1 MDQKRQLRKMGDVIT
16 LGGTDYRL
24 ESVEGCGGSSVVY
37 RARYEDRLNRG
48 CYHNVLIKELF
59 PAHPQGLICRDVSG
73 SVCCQKD
80 GEAYMERCRQSFY
93 RGNQA
98 NLELL
103 DLQPE
108 QISGNLNSFQAYGT
122 YYSVL
127 AVHGGKNLEQLLEE
141 GTEVNSLRAAAA
153 CMIKIL
159 NALEC
164 FHKNGILHLDI
175 SPDNI
180 LMLEDRALL
189 IDYNSVWPM
198 EQRDGEIRLFS
209 IKEGYSAPEVRLCQ
223 EDSIGPAADLYSA
236 AAVFFRILT
245 GRRLTDDEVVGS
257 RLGKCFP
264 KDLQIFRNQPVSAAK
279 KAVQIVYRGLNILP
293 RQRYQTIG
301 KMRGDF
307 EELIRR
313 IDGKGISHSAIWETS
328 RQGFREK
335 ARRDGLYLDRA
346 VKAETG
352 EMMTQDGCYEKLVSG
367 GRYLLKGPGGMG
379 KTCFLQELW
388 GRGVRDY
395 QSRMPVT
402 VYIPLT
408 DYQEAGEEPWYI
420 RKYLLRRLCFTEQ
433 ARDMEEALHM
443 LDRLF
448 EKQNPEGRASFIL
461 LLDGLNE
468 AGTRAGGLLK
478 EIEEL
483 GRKPGIGILV
493 TDRWDSVKQYGLHG
507 FLTLELL
514 PLSEQAV
521 EKELEKAGIPLPK
534 EKELAGLLGNPMM
547 LYLYRETVKVNL
559 EGGRGLGD
567 VEQICGMEEMT
578 GRYLDSLCIRGQ
590 RMNSGNQ
597 AEQLRVGY
605 LIRHLLPELAGELKR
620 RKKTLVT
627 MEELY
632 RIVQKNYQSLNRKSF
647 GMAFPEYMGKSRLML
662 KETANEQEWFDYAVS
677 EQLISH
683 LNLLEKTADGNF
695 GLIHDNFIGYL
706 ADVCAENKKKISRY
720 RRKAWGLKGC
730 ATIMLAAVL
739 TAGGAAAWK
748 SRGPVQMS
756 EEDRLVIRN
765 AASRLVL
772 NLQIL
777 DIQAVSQRMILE
789 TARTDR
795 VLDGEPEAVAELKQ
809 LIGKKSRELEKYDV
823 MVNDGSRILDE
834 LEMMNTEIP
843 LADLRDLYGKPAELG
858 AMIPDAL
865 FHLEEGLCGEDSPYY
880 DRSKREALAEAYG
893 EYLDAYMEVCYLE
906 LSRVLLSLDQETAD
920 TVLDSVQEMT
930 VFPEFILNHPLSGQ
944 SSEELS
950 VQLDAAKGRLKD
962 KRDEMIMQNYQ
973 INGSGW

>member
-1 MDQKRQLRKMGDVIT
+1 MDQKRQLRKTGDVIT

-37 RARYEDRLNRG
+37 RAKYEDRLNRG

-59 PAHPQGLICRDVSG
+59 PAHPQGLIYRDEAG

-80 GEAYMERCRQSFY
+80 GELYMERCRQSFY

-153 CMIKIL
+153 GMIKIL

-198 EQRDGEIRLFS
+198 EQMDGEIRLFS
-209 IKEGYSAPEVRLCQ
+209 IKDGYSAPEVRLRQ
-223 EDSIGPAADLYSA
+223 EVSIGPATDLYSA

-245 GRRLTDDEVVGS
+245 GRRLTDDEIVGS
-257 RLGKCFP
+257 KLGKCFP
-264 KDLQIFRNQPVSAAK
+264 KDLQIFRDQPVSAAK
-279 KAVQIVYRGLNILP
+279 KAVQIVSKGLNILP
-293 RQRYQTIG
+293 RQRYQSIG

-328 RQGFREK
+328 RRGFREK
-335 ARRDGLYLDRA
+335 ARRDGLYLDRTA
-346 VKAETG
+346 KAETG
-352 EMMTQDGCYEKLVSG
+352 ELMTQDACYEKLKSG
-367 GRYLLKGPGGMG
+367 GLYLLKGPGGMG

-388 GRGVRDY
+388 ARGVRDY

-408 DYQEAGEEPWYI
+408 DYQEAGEEPFYI
-420 RKYLLRRLCFTEQ
+420 RKYLLRRLCFSQQ
-433 ARDMEEALHM
+433 ARDMEEALHI

-448 EKQNPEGRASFIL
+448 DKQNADGRVSFIL

-468 AGTRAGGLLK
+468 AGTRAKGLLK
-478 EIEEL
+478 EIEDL
-483 GRKPGIGILV
+483 GRKPGLGILV
-493 TDRWDSVKQYGLHG
+493 TDRWDSVKQYGLHE
-507 FLTLELL
+507 FFTLELQ

-521 EKELEKAGIPLPK
+521 AKELERDKIPMPK
-534 EKELAGLLGNPMM
+534 QEDLAGLLGNPMM

-559 EGGRGLGD
+559 ESGRGLEDAG
-567 VEQICGMEEMT
+567 QICSMEEMT
-578 GRYLDSLCIRGQ
+578 GRYLESLCVRGQ
-590 RMNSGNQ
+590 RLEAGNQ
-597 AEQLRVGY
+597 AEQLRQNY
-605 LIRHLLPELAGELKR
+605 LIRHLLPEIAGELKR

-627 MEELY
+627 LEELY
-632 RIVQKNYQSLNRKSF
+632 QIVRKNYKSLNLKRF
-647 GMAFPEYMGKSRLML
+647 GMAFPEYMGKSRLMFR
-662 KETANEQEWFDYAVS
+662 EIANEQEWFDYAVS

-683 LNLLEKTADGNF
+683 LNLLEKTADGNY
-695 GLIHDNFIGYL
+695 GLIHDNFTDYL
-706 ADVCAENKKKISRY
+706 AGVWEENKKKVGRY
-720 RRKAWGLKGC
+720 LRKTWGLKGC
-730 ATIMLAAVL
+730 AVILLAVVL
-739 TAGGAAAWK
+739 AAGGAAAWK
-748 SRGPVQMS
+748 SQAPVKLS
-756 EEDRLVIRN
+756 EEDQLVIRN
-765 AASRLVL
+765 AVSRLVM

-777 DIQAVSQRMILE
+777 DIQAGGQKMILQK
-789 TARTDR
+789 AGTDQ
-795 VLDGEPEAVAELKQ
+795 VLDGEPEAAAELKQ
-809 LIGKKSRELEKYDV
+809 LIEKKSRELPNYDV
-823 MVNDGSRILDE
+823 MVNDGRELLNE
-834 LEMMNTEIP
+834 LELMKTEIP
-843 LADLRDLYGKPAELG
+843 ISELGDLYAKPGEMG
-858 AMIPDAL
+858 AMIPGIL
-865 FHLEEGLCGEDSPYY
+865 EHLEYGLCSEESPYY
-880 DRSKREALAEAYG
+880 DRSKREPLVNAYQ

-906 LSRVLLSLDQETAD
+906 LSRVLLSLEQETAD
-920 TVLDSVQEMT
+920 TVLDSVQEMM

-944 SSEELS
+944 SSGELA
-950 VQLDAAKGRLKD
+950 VQLEAAKGQLKD
-962 KRDEMIMQNYQ
+962 KRDEMVMQNYE
-973 INGSGW
+973 INR